1 MPAVSTSTPRGSAWS
16 AVTSGTSAGCSSGS
30 PPVTTTFCGPASFTL
45 RSTLS
50 SVSSLPRPASQE
62 YFVSHHAQPTEQPW
76 RRTKTDGV
84 PTDGP
89 SPWIELNTSLTRS
102 VASCLT
108 ALWSHAQPQVD
119 GDHDPLYTSAVRRG
133 GRIPEN
139 RVRPGTPR

>member
-62 YFVSHHAQPTEQPW
+62 YFVSHHAQPTEQPC

-84 PTDGP
+84 PTEGP
-89 SPWIELNTSLTRS
+89 SPWIELNTSLTRRDS
-102 VASCLT
+102 
-108 ALWSHAQPQVD
+108 
-119 GDHDPLYTSAVRRG
+119 PLIDQNAILPLVRRG

-139 RVRPGTPR
+139 RVRPGTP